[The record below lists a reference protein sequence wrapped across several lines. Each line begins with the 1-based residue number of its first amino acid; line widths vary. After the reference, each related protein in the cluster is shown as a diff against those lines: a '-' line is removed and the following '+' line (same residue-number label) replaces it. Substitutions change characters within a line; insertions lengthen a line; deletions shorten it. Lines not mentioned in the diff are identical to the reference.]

1 MDFEFTDEQLG
12 LRDNIRS
19 VLTGACPTSLVRS
32 IYDDGATGEGLW
44 KQMVD
49 LYWPAL
55 GIAEEHG
62 GLGLGYIETGILA
75 EEMGRAVAPG
85 PLLATVTQFVP
96 LVREAGSDAQRARFL
111 AAVAD
116 GSSIGTVAL
125 AETGDWEPVSVRATA
140 RREGDTWVLSGT
152 KRFVFDAGSADEIAV
167 VARAEGTTGADG
179 LGVFVMPAADTTV
192 VATPLID
199 RTLQICDVTFAA
211 SRIPEDRV
219 LIAPGDGRAA
229 PAIERARH
237 EATVAMALSTV
248 GTCRAIFEMTLQ
260 YAKDRVQYDRP
271 IGSFQALKHR
281 LADVFLEVE
290 RATSLAY
297 FAAMTIAENDERRA
311 VAVAMAKAAAGDC
324 ERLTAQ
330 EGLQLH
336 GGIGFTWEHDLH
348 FFLKRAKAGG
358 ALWGTAAHHRAQIAR
373 QLGLTPAVT
382 EGHQA

>member
-1 MDFEFTDEQLG
+1 MDFEFTEEQLG

-19 VLTGACPTSLVRS
+19 VLTGACPTSLVRA
-32 IYDDGATGEGLW
+32 IYDEGATGEGLW

-49 LYWPAL
+49 LYWPAI

-62 GLGLGYIETGILA
+62 GLGLGFIETGILA
-75 EEMGRAVAPG
+75 EELGRAVAPG

-96 LVREAGSDAQRARFL
+96 LVREAGSDAQRGRFL

-116 GSSIGTVAL
+116 GSSIGTVAWT
-125 AETGDWEPVSVRATA
+125 ETGAWESASVRAVA
-140 RREGDTWVLSGT
+140 RRDGDSWVVSGT

-167 VARAEGTTGADG
+167 VARAERTTGTDG
-179 LGVFVMPAADTTV
+179 LGVFVVPAADV
-192 VATPLID
+192 AIVATPLID
-199 RTLQICDVTFAA
+199 RTLQVFDVTFAET
-211 SRIPEDRV
+211 RIPEDRV
-219 LIAPGDGRAA
+219 LVAPGDGRAA
-229 PAIERARH
+229 RAIERAG
-237 EATVAMALSTV
+237 EAATVAMALSTV

-297 FAAMTIAENDERRA
+297 YAALTIAEDDERRS

-324 ERLTAQ
+324 ERLTVQ

-373 QLGLTPAVT
+373 RLGLTVDAT
-382 EGHQA
+382 QGQLA

>member
-19 VLTGACPTSLVRS
+19 VLTGACPTSLVRA
-32 IYDDGATGEGLW
+32 IYDEGATGEGLW

-75 EEMGRAVAPG
+75 EELGRAVAPG

-111 AAVAD
+111 GPVAD
-116 GSSIGTVAL
+116 GSSVGTVAW
-125 AETGDWEPVSVRATA
+125 AETGDWDPASVRAAA
-140 RREGDTWVLSGT
+140 RRDGDSWVLSGT

-167 VARAEGTTGADG
+167 VARAEGTTGTDG
-179 LGVFVMPAADTTV
+179 LGVFVVPAADATIA
-192 VATPLID
+192 ATPLID
-199 RTLQICDVTFAA
+199 RTLQVYDVTFAE

-219 LIAPGDGRAA
+219 LVAPGDGRAA
-229 PAIERARH
+229 RAIERAGH

-297 FAAMTIAENDERRA
+297 YAAMTIAEDDERRS

-358 ALWGTAAHHRAQIAR
+358 ALWGTAAHHRAQVAR
-373 QLGLTPAVT
+373 QLGLTADGT
-382 EGHQA
+382 EGQQA